1 MSCKVNVDSLPWE
14 IRQKI
19 NDELKIKL
27 EDNKYA
33 IGVPARYI
41 FPYTMEGD
49 DIFLPFAYSYRQL
62 KLNRPSRDN
71 FPVMSVEFTGVLR
84 PEQKIV
90 RKEALDLLS
99 KKGSVMISCFT
110 GFGKTLGAINLSCS
124 IGLKTLVIVNKII
137 LMKQWES
144 SIMKFCPEAKV
155 QKLTTKSRMEEADF
169 YIMNAI
175 NIAKMGK
182 NFFIEIGLVIIDEAH
197 LIMAETLSK
206 SLQYLYPRYLIGL
219 TATPYRPDGL
229 DALLD
234 LYFGKH
240 KIIRKLHKVHTAYRV
255 ETGFIPTVELAKN
268 GRVNWGVVLDTQ
280 ANDIKRNELI
290 LRIIQHFSER
300 TFLILTKRISQ
311 GNYLV
316 NRLRELGEDVT
327 SLIGSQQEFEVTSRI
342 LVGTSSKVGVGF
354 DHPSLDTLLLAGDL
368 EEYFI
373 QYMGRC
379 CRTQEV
385 QPIIFDLV
393 DKNAILEKHF
403 RTRKSVYLE
412 HGGTVKNFDMSILN
426 N

>member
-1 MSCKVNVDSLPWE
+1 MSSKANVDSLPWE
-14 IRQKI
+14 TRQKI

-33 IGVPARYI
+33 IGAPARYI

-71 FPVMSVEFTGVLR
+71 FPIMSVEFTGVLR
-84 PEQKIV
+84 PEQKVV

-144 SIMKFCPEAKV
+144 SIMKFCPEARV
-155 QKLTTKSRMEEADF
+155 QRLTTKSRMEEADF
-169 YIMNAI
+169 YIMNSI

-182 NFFIEIGLVIIDEAH
+182 NFFTEIGLVIVDEAH

-240 KIIRKLHKVHTAYRV
+240 KIIRKLVREHIAYAV
-255 ETGFIPTVELAKN
+255 QTGFIPTVELSKN
-268 GRVNWGVVLDTQ
+268 GKINWGVILDSQ
-280 ANDIKRNELI
+280 SNDITRNELI
-290 LRIIQHFSER
+290 LRIVQHFSER
-300 TFLILTKRISQ
+300 TFLILVKRVSQ
-311 GNYLV
+311 GKYLV
-316 NRLRELGEDVT
+316 DRLRELGEDVT
-327 SLIGSQQEFEVTSRI
+327 SLLGSQQEFDKDARI
-342 LVGTSSKVGVGF
+342 ILGTSSKIGVGF
-354 DHPSLDTLLLAGDL
+354 DHPCLDTLLLAGDV
-368 EEYFI
+368 EEYFSQI
-373 QYMGRC
+373 LGRIMR
-379 CRTQEV
+379 RTDV
-385 QPIIFDLV
+385 KPIVFDLI
-393 DKNAILEKHF
+393 DSNPILKKHF
-403 RTRKSVYLE
+403 NTRRSVYLE
-412 HGGTVKNFDMSILN
+412 SGGTVKNFDMSVLK
-426 N
+426 